1 MPVMVTLHGY
11 VLRELLKTFGLTL
24 AALTVLITM
33 GGGLYN
39 VIRFEGI
46 SAVDVVRFVPLLA
59 PIATTIAM
67 PIAALFAATMTYG
80 RLAADNELTA
90 CRAAGV
96 NVHRLLGSA
105 ALLAVFV
112 AAFTFLMSSFV
123 LPGYAQQLER
133 MARSNVRDFVAQ
145 QLRGKG
151 FIHRG
156 KSRGGGGVTLTAED
170 LEIVG
175 DAQLRERGFETGPGL
190 HYLLIHGPTFLQ
202 TDEQGQLERFAAAR
216 LGLCVID
223 TRKTPMEGTLYVR
236 DGRDYVIGRHA
247 VVIKQQQI
255 GPLAISL
262 PFTQRLSVAF
272 LADLIRW
279 RTVPWEAPRLA
290 DDVRAFRIEL
300 TRQLFGAT
308 LTRALTAGET
318 VRLTDEAGHEYELRA
333 RSAGPTRKGVE
344 LAEAEVLVR
353 RSSGE
358 RLRRYA
364 ARQVEVNLTPLPNGE
379 LLGEIR
385 LVRTGAQDVLEYAFH
400 GGREGEPRRQPT
412 ISLDGIVVPAEVR
425 ERAAAFTP
433 AAVFDPDVPLPAGV
447 ELGDQR
453 IGLQKAGAQ
462 MIRRLTGAIHFRVGI
477 CASALATVVMGAALG
492 IVFRGARALAAFA
505 LALVPLFCVTALL
518 VLGRQLTEGEWTS
531 PAGPVVTWGGLGA
544 ALVANALMVGL
555 GVRR

>member
-39 VIRFEGI
+39 VISLEGV
-46 SAVDVVRFVPLLA
+46 SAADVVRFVPLLA
-59 PIATTIAM
+59 PIAATLAM

-96 NVHRLLGSA
+96 NVHRLLASA

-112 AAFTFLMSSFV
+112 AAFTFLMGSFV

-156 KSRGGGGVTLTAED
+156 KAGGGGGVTLTAED

-175 DAQLRERGFETGPGL
+175 DPQLRERGFETGPGL

-236 DGRDYVIGRHA
+236 DGRDFVIGRHA
-247 VVIKQQQI
+247 VLIKQQQI
-255 GPLAISL
+255 GPLAIPL

-272 LADLIRW
+272 LSDLIRW
-279 RTVPWEAPRLA
+279 RTVLWEAPRLA
-290 DDVRAFRIEL
+290 DDVRLFRIEL

-308 LTRALTAGET
+308 LTQALGAGQAVT
-318 VRLTDEAGHEYELRA
+318 LTDEAGQVYELRA
-333 RSAGPTRKGVE
+333 ASAGPTRKGLE
-344 LAEAEVLVR
+344 LADGEVAVR
-353 RSSGE
+353 RASGE
-358 RLRRYA
+358 RLRRYVA
-364 ARQVEVNLTPLPNGE
+364 KRVEVNMAPLPNGE

-385 LVRTGAQDVLEYAFH
+385 LVRTGAQDVLEYQVHA
-400 GGREGEPRRQPT
+400 GRESEPRRQPT
-412 ISLDGIVVPAEVR
+412 VSLDGIVVPEDVR
-425 ERAAAFTP
+425 ARAAAFTP
-433 AAVFDPDVPLPAGV
+433 AAVFDPQVPLPPGV

-453 IGLQKAGAQ
+453 IGLQKAGTR
-462 MIRRLTGAIHFRVGI
+462 MIRKLTGAIHFRLGI
-477 CASALATVVMGAALG
+477 TASALVTIIMGAALG
-492 IVFRGARALAAFA
+492 ILFRGARALAAFA
-505 LALVPLFCVTALL
+505 LSLVPLFSVTMLL
-518 VLGRQLTEGEWTS
+518 VLGRQLAEGELTHL
-531 PAGPVVTWGGLGA
+531 AGPVVTWGGLA
-544 ALVANALMVGL
+544 AAGVANAFMVGL